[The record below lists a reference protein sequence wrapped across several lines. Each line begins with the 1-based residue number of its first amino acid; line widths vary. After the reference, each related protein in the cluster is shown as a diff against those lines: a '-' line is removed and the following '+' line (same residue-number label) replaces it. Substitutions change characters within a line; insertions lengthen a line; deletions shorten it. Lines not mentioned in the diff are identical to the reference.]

1 MLIWCILSFGT
12 KVGSFERHTL
22 FSGPTCNHN
31 LVTPRS
37 MPRPQRT
44 GTYSSTSP
52 CHLGFSKLWPGT
64 ACETGRPQPPAAR
77 QIKGVSSSASADA
90 PPSVCFFFFAPT
102 RNPRLPLALSCNLRS
117 GEFTLSQG
125 ACFLFFFSFRARLCV
140 RLAFRAAMPSAQ
152 TTCHASSGTNVSN

>member
-90 PPSVCFFFFAPT
+90 PPSVCFFFFLLRPTTAP
-102 RNPRLPLALSCNLRS
+102 RALVQSAVGGIHPFPGC
-117 GEFTLSQG
+117 
-125 ACFLFFFSFRARLCV
+125 LFFVFFFFQSSLVREVSLPRGHAVRADDVPCIIWNK
-140 RLAFRAAMPSAQ
+140 
-152 TTCHASSGTNVSN
+152 CI